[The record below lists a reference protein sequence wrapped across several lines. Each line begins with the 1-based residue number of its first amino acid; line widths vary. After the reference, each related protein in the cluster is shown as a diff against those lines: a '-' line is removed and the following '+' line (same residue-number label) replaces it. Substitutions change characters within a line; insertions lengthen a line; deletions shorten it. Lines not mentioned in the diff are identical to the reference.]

1 MERRNSGISGV
12 KENSIHIKGF
22 IPSGMLDWPGKLA
35 ATVFLAGC
43 NFRCPY
49 CQNFELVLYHK
60 KFKDIEVD
68 ELLSYL
74 VSRRMWVEHLV
85 VTGGEPTI
93 STGIFSFL
101 RMLKESGF
109 KVKLDTNG
117 SRPKVLKKLINDGL
131 VDFIAMDVKG
141 PIERYPEIV
150 KAPVDLEAIY
160 ESIKT
165 IVMSDGLE
173 YEFRLTFVPG
183 LLNVD
188 DVVATAKKLKDI
200 GAEKLVIQQF
210 QNSSTLDES
219 LRTRSPLPRRYLEDV
234 VQRIKGFMEAELRGV

>member
-1 MERRNSGISGV
+1 
-12 KENSIHIKGF
+12 
-22 IPSGMLDWPGKLA
+22 MLDWPGKLA
-35 ATVFLAGC
+35 STVFLAGC

-49 CQNFELVLYHK
+49 CHNFELVIDHEKYE
-60 KFKDIEVD
+60 DIDVD
-68 ELLSYL
+68 NLVSYL
-74 VSRRMWVEHLV
+74 VSRKLWVEHIV

-93 STGIFSFL
+93 SPGISGFL
-101 RMLKESGF
+101 KMLKESGL

-131 VDFIAMDVKG
+131 VDFIAMDIKG
-141 PIERYPEIV
+141 PIEKYPEIV
-150 KAPVDLEAIY
+150 RAPVDLEAIY

-165 IVMSDGLE
+165 IIMSDGLE

-188 DVVATAKKLKDI
+188 DVVATAKKLKEI

-219 LRTRSPLPRRYLEDV
+219 LRTRSPLPRRYLEDA